1 MDTKDTIYAALMVVS
16 AFVLTYEWLDYLDNQ
31 NPVIYVSA
39 MVLVAALAAM
49 IMSADARLRRIE
61 SEIEAKERS
70 LRINIQGMEES
81 MDHKLDAMAGETR
94 ASIKEI
100 TGRLYR

>member
-16 AFVLTYEWLDYLDNQ
+16 AFVLTFRWLNYLENQ
-31 NPVIYVSA
+31 DPVIYVSA
-39 MVLVAALAAM
+39 MILVAALAAM
-49 IMSADARLRRIE
+49 ILSMDARLRRIE

-81 MDHKLDAMAGETR
+81 VDRKLDAMTNETR

>member
-16 AFVLTYEWLDYLDNQ
+16 AFVLTFRWLNYME
-31 NPVIYVSA
+31 NPDPMIYVSA

-49 IMSADARLRRIE
+49 ILSADARLRRIE

-81 MDHKLDAMAGETR
+81 VDRKLDSMAGETR

-100 TGRLYR
+100 TSRLYR

>member
-16 AFVLTYEWLDYLDNQ
+16 AFVLTYEWLDYLDNR

-49 IMSADARLRRIE
+49 ILGADARLRRIE

-70 LRINIQGMEES
+70 LRINIQGMEENV
-81 MDHKLDAMAGETR
+81 DRKLDAMTNETR

>member
-16 AFVLTYEWLDYLDNQ
+16 AFVLTFRWLNYLDNQ
-31 NPVIYVSA
+31 DPMIYVSA

-49 IMSADARLRRIE
+49 ILSMDARLRRIE

-81 MDHKLDAMAGETR
+81 VDRKLDAMTNETR
-94 ASIKEI
+94 ASIKDI

>member
-16 AFVLTYEWLDYLDNQ
+16 AFVLTFRWLNYLENQ
-31 NPVIYVSA
+31 DPVIYVSA

-70 LRINIQGMEES
+70 LRVNIQGMEES
-81 MDHKLDAMAGETR
+81 VDRKLDAMAGETR

>member
-1 MDTKDTIYAALMVVS
+1 MDTKDMIYATLMVVS
-16 AFVLTYEWLDYLDNQ
+16 AFVLTFRWLNYLNNQ
-31 NPVIYVSA
+31 DPMIYVSA

-49 IMSADARLRRIE
+49 ILNADARLRRIE

-81 MDHKLDAMAGETR
+81 MDRKMDAMAGETR

-100 TGRLYR
+100 TSRLYR

>member
-1 MDTKDTIYAALMVVS
+1 MDTKDMIYAALMVVS
-16 AFVLTYEWLDYLDNQ
+16 AFVLTFRWLNYLENQ
-31 NPVIYVSA
+31 DPVIYVSA

-49 IMSADARLRRIE
+49 ILGADARLRRIE

-81 MDHKLDAMAGETR
+81 MDRKLDAMTNETR

>member
-1 MDTKDTIYAALMVVS
+1 MDTKDMIYATAMVVS
-16 AFVLTYEWLDYLDNQ
+16 AFVLTYEWLDYLDNR
-31 NPVIYVSA
+31 NPMIYVSA

-49 IMSADARLRRIE
+49 ILNADARLRRIE

-81 MDHKLDAMAGETR
+81 VDRKLDAMTNETR
-94 ASIKEI
+94 VSIKEI
-100 TGRLYR
+100 TSRLYR

>member
-16 AFVLTYEWLDYLDNQ
+16 AFVLTFRWLNYLGNQ
-31 NPVIYVSA
+31 DPMIYVSA

-49 IMSADARLRRIE
+49 ILNADARLRRIE

-81 MDHKLDAMAGETR
+81 VDRKLDAMTNETR

>member
-16 AFVLTYEWLDYLDNQ
+16 AFVLTFRWLNYLDNQ
-31 NPVIYVSA
+31 DPMIYVSA

-49 IMSADARLRRIE
+49 ILNADARLRRIE

-81 MDHKLDAMAGETR
+81 MDRKLDAMASETR
-94 ASIKEI
+94 SSIKEI

>member
-1 MDTKDTIYAALMVVS
+1 MLMVVS
-16 AFVLTYEWLDYLDNQ
+16 AFVLTFRWLNYLNKQD
-31 NPVIYVSA
+31 PMIYVSA

-49 IMSADARLRRIE
+49 ILNADARLRRIE

-81 MDHKLDAMAGETR
+81 MDRKLDAMAGETR
-94 ASIKEI
+94 ASIKDI
-100 TGRLYR
+100 TSRLYR

>member
-16 AFVLTYEWLDYLDNQ
+16 AFVLTFRWLNYLGNQ
-31 NPVIYVSA
+31 DPVIYVSA

-81 MDHKLDAMAGETR
+81 VDRKLDAMTNETR
-94 ASIKEI
+94 ANIKEI
-100 TGRLYR
+100 KSRLYR

>member
-1 MDTKDTIYAALMVVS
+1 M
-16 AFVLTYEWLDYLDNQ
+16 
-31 NPVIYVSA
+31 IYVSA

-49 IMSADARLRRIE
+49 ILNADARLRRIE

-81 MDHKLDAMAGETR
+81 MDRKLDAMAGETR
-94 ASIKEI
+94 ANIKEI

>member
-16 AFVLTYEWLDYLDNQ
+16 AFVLTFRWLNYLDNQ
-31 NPVIYVSA
+31 DPMIYVSA
-39 MVLVAALAAM
+39 MILVAALAAM
-49 IMSADARLRRIE
+49 ILNADARLRRIE

-81 MDHKLDAMAGETR
+81 MDRKLDAMAGETR
-94 ASIKEI
+94 ASIKDI

>member
-1 MDTKDTIYAALMVVS
+1 M
-16 AFVLTYEWLDYLDNQ
+16 LTFRWLNYLGNQ
-31 NPVIYVSA
+31 DPVTYVSA

-49 IMSADARLRRIE
+49 ILGADARLKRIE

-70 LRINIQGMEES
+70 LRINIQGMEENV
-81 MDHKLDAMAGETR
+81 DRKLDAMAGETR
-94 ASIKEI
+94 ASIKDI

>member
-1 MDTKDTIYAALMVVS
+1 MDTKDTIYATLMVVS
-16 AFVLTYEWLDYLDNQ
+16 AFVLTFRWLNYLDNQ
-31 NPVIYVSA
+31 DPMIYVSA

-49 IMSADARLRRIE
+49 ILGADARLRRIE

-81 MDHKLDAMAGETR
+81 VDRKLDAMAGETR
-94 ASIKEI
+94 SSIKEI

>member
-1 MDTKDTIYAALMVVS
+1 MDTKDMIYTTLMVVS
-16 AFVLTYEWLDYLDNQ
+16 AFVLTFRWLNYLDNQ
-31 NPVIYVSA
+31 DPMIYVSA

-49 IMSADARLRRIE
+49 ILNADARLRRIE

-81 MDHKLDAMAGETR
+81 MDRKMDAMAGETR

-100 TGRLYR
+100 TSRLYR